1 MPHPENGTR
10 SLHGPTICLIMS
22 GMESHAEVIDPS
34 SEQVSSGSG
43 VAVKPP
49 RRVAHARRSHV
60 FGDLLLVLTWRDIQ
74 IKYKQSIMG
83 LLWAVLMPMIIVGAG
98 MVVRIGMAKLSG
110 TELPSDNLA
119 SLSVKAVPW
128 AFFVGGIRFATASL
142 TTNINLVTKIN
153 CPRIAFPVSAV
164 LSSAFDMIV
173 ASVPLVAI
181 LAYLRVSPSW
191 TLLWVPVLIALL
203 VLFVMGLGVALAAAN
218 LFYRDVKYLVE
229 VVLTFAIFFT
239 PVIYDVEMF
248 GDWGTWLLINP
259 IAPLLEGLRSAIVL
273 HTMPDPQWLAY
284 SAVVSILVFVG
295 GWWLFRRTE
304 PIFADRI

>member
-1 MPHPENGTR
+1 MPHLENGVR
-10 SLHGPTICLIMS
+10 SLHGPTIYLIMS
-22 GMESHAEVIDPS
+22 GMESHAEVIDPPP
-34 SEQVSSGSG
+34 EPVSRATGE
-43 VAVKPP
+43 AAEPP
-49 RRVAHARRSHV
+49 RRIVQARSHV

-164 LSSAFDMIV
+164 LSSAFDMVV

-191 TLLWVPVLIALL
+191 TLLWVPALIALL

-259 IAPLLEGLRSAIVL
+259 IAPILEGLRSAIVL

>member
-1 MPHPENGTR
+1 
-10 SLHGPTICLIMS
+10 MS
-22 GMESHAEVIDPS
+22 DMESQAEVIDPP
-34 SEQVSSGSG
+34 SERGPGEAAAAAAQS
-43 VAVKPP
+43 P
-49 RRVAHARRSHV
+49 RSIAHAPSHV
-60 FGDLLLVLTWRDIQ
+60 FSDLLVVLTWRDIQ

-153 CPRIAFPVSAV
+153 CPRIAFPISAV

-173 ASVPLVAI
+173 ATLPLVAI

-203 VLFVMGLGVALAAAN
+203 VLFVTGLGVALAAAN

-248 GDWGTWLLINP
+248 GDWGKWLLINP
-259 IAPLLEGLRSAIVL
+259 IAPILEGLRSAVVL
-273 HTMPDPQWLAY
+273 HASPDPRWLAY
-284 SAVVSILVFVG
+284 SAVVSVLVFVG
-295 GWWLFRRTE
+295 GWQLFRRTE